1 MIMELVALAYI
12 LLGITVCSIAH
23 ISTYGDDYQEKVPV
37 IFRFE
42 KLKRWI
48 KSILNQ
54 VKI

>member
-1 MIMELVALAYI
+1 MELVAIAYI

-23 ISTYGDDYQEKVPV
+23 LSTYGDEYEEKIPV
-37 IFRFE
+37 IFRME

-48 KSILNQ
+48 KSIVNQ